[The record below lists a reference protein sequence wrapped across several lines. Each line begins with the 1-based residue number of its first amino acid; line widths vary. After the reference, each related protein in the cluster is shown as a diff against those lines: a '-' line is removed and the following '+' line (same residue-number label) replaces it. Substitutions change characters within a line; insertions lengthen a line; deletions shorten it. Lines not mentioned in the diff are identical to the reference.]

1 MKGTKDDVLMMI
13 NVYLKTMAA
22 SDIKE
27 AYIFDFIL
35 ETIEE
40 FKKELKL

>member
-1 MKGTKDDVLMMI
+1 MKGTKDDLLKMI

-27 AYIFDFIL
+27 SYIFDFIL
-35 ETIEE
+35 ETIEK
-40 FKKELKL
+40 FKEELDL